1 MPLQIIALSLTRQEV
16 MILMG
21 RLCPMWDFGDGVTG
35 VGAVLVHTYESPG
48 EYTVTL
54 TVTDNACMTFS
65 SSQVVTIA
73 ASSDAIAGKG
83 TPLLQPN
90 DIMILFVAL
99 VVTGLILL
107 FVYRYRTR
115 EVSLQKHI
123 DASKLRL
130 ALMDQGTADIDSI
143 VDALFTEVKQRKQT
157 LRADMLLDA
166 YNDLIVGRVE
176 KNPAIVIPNISID
189 KVESLVDRRIH
200 DMIIEKLD
208 KM

>member
-1 MPLQIIALSLTRQEV
+1 
-16 MILMG
+16 
-21 RLCPMWDFGDGVTG
+21 
-35 VGAVLVHTYESPG
+35 
-48 EYTVTL
+48 
-54 TVTDNACMTFS
+54 
-65 SSQVVTIA
+65 VVTIA

-99 VVTGLILL
+99 VVPGLILL